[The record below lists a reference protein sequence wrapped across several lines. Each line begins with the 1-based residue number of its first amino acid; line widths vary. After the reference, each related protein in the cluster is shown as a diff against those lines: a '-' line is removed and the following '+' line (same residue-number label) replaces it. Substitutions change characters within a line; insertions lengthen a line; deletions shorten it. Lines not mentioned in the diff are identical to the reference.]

1 MSQRGRVTLGLALA
15 LFVLLAD
22 QGSKYAVLHA
32 LNLPARGD
40 IPVLPPLLDLS
51 MVWNPGVTFGLL
63 RAGDRASQL
72 ILVAIAIGVVAG
84 LFAWLRR
91 AESALVAAAIGAI
104 AGGAIGNVADRFRL
118 GRVVDFIHVHWGAFD
133 PFPFVFNVGDS
144 AIVLGVAAL
153 LLESLLPARARLQAP
168 PPKA

>member
-1 MSQRGRVTLGLALA
+1 MSQRGRLALGIA
-15 LFVLLAD
+15 LAVLVLLAD
-22 QGSKYAVLHA
+22 QGSKYWVLHM
-32 LNLPARGD
+32 LDLPARGD
-40 IPVLPPLLDLS
+40 VPVIPKLLDLS

-63 RAGDRASQL
+63 RAGNRAGQL
-72 ILVAIAIGVVAG
+72 VLVAVAIGVVGG

-91 AESALVAAAIGAI
+91 AESALVAGCIGAI

-118 GRVVDFIHVHWGAFD
+118 GRVVDFIHVHWGAVD

-153 LLESLLPARARLQAP
+153 LIDSLMPARVRLQAP